1 MTAVDRAVDLA
12 IRLYARGQTDR
23 RYRAELARRVARD
36 AWTAREVLRTRPA
49 EVTASTI
56 AARRTFA
63 AAKSVGARTTLV
75 LDLPLIRVLHRDLD
89 RAAEV
94 WPDRAFLRRF
104 RAPSWAI
111 ARQEAERVLADRII
125 VRGTYARS
133 ICLADGI
140 APSRIELAPAPLRA
154 IAPPAQPTN
163 RIRLAGLAAARH
175 GIDTAL
181 EVARLAGKT
190 LVVRIG
196 DGSEPANLR
205 DLVATDDG
213 PVDAIIFPAICEAYA
228 PELRVTGIPV
238 IASSFAGGDADPYD
252 PAAFAAELFR
262 ATAA

>member
-1 MTAVDRAVDLA
+1 MNLVELG

-49 EVTASTI
+49 EVTARTI

-63 AAKSVGARTTLV
+63 AARSIGARTTLV
-75 LDLPLIRVLHRDLD
+75 IDLPLIRALHRDLD
-89 RAAEV
+89 RAAEI

-125 VRGTYARS
+125 VRGAYARGS
-133 ICLADGI
+133 CIADGI
-140 APSRIELAPAPLRA
+140 APARIEVAAA
-154 IAPPAQPTN
+154 QTETITPPPRTG

-181 EVARLAGKT
+181 EVARLTNMT
-190 LVVRIG
+190 LVARIG

-205 DLVATDDG
+205 ALVATDDG
-213 PVDAIIFPAICEAYA
+213 PVDAVILPAICEAYA
-228 PELRVTGIPV
+228 PRITGIPV
-238 IASSFAGGDADPYD
+238 IASPFASADGEGPDPYD
-252 PAAFAAELFR
+252 PAAFAAAVFS
-262 ATAA
+262 ATAT